1 MPPDVEAIA
10 EQVFSALADPTRRAI
25 LATLAAQGPATAT
38 DLADRLPITR
48 QAIAKHLVLLAD
60 AGLVTPEPGERRRV
74 RYRLHSAPVQVAQ
87 QFLAAL
93 AHDWDD
99 RLEALRDHLDRS
111 APVLTTTNPA
121 NRNER
126 NHCNDTALSKLSAT
140 PADYQTTIRVKASPD
155 ALFDALTTV
164 TGLAA
169 WWNPATGSGETGGEL
184 RFIMNAPEPLVIHVD
199 EATRPTSVRWTVTD
213 CPFLPDW
220 IGTRP
225 TFTITP
231 VDGDTSELHFRHQG
245 LSEELECIDMCTR
258 SWDHYMTSLRDYLEV
273 GRGSP
278 FGSPADRARRDAHKR
293 KERRCPSIRSRS
305 SPHHLSRC
313 SSCSPPAA
321 CSVPPLGMPAEIT
334 DREGDPFSLFGGR
347 VEGRQIELVPGQRVV
362 QAWRFGAAH
371 PSPWEPGVYSTV
383 RFTLEPA
390 GDGTRLVIDHAGIPA
405 EWIEHIS
412 RGLPGLLPGPIA
424 KFFAN

>member
-1 MPPDVEAIA
+1 MKGNIA
-10 EQVFSALADPTRRAI
+10 MTSTEQ
-25 LATLAAQGPATAT
+25 
-38 DLADRLPITR
+38 
-48 QAIAKHLVLLAD
+48 
-60 AGLVTPEPGERRRV
+60 
-74 RYRLHSAPVQVAQ
+74 
-87 QFLAAL
+87 
-93 AHDWDD
+93 
-99 RLEALRDHLDRS
+99 
-111 APVLTTTNPA
+111 
-121 NRNER
+121 
-126 NHCNDTALSKLSAT
+126 LSAT
-140 PADYQTTIRVKASPD
+140 ADYQTTIRVKASPD

-184 RFIMNAPEPLVIHVD
+184 RFIMNTPEPLVIHVD

-231 VDGDTSELHFRHQG
+231 VDGGTSELHFRHQG

-258 SWDHYMTSLRDYLEV
+258 SWNHYMTSLGDYLEV

-278 FGSPADRARRDAHKR
+278 FGSPADRARREAQAQVT
-293 KERRCPSIRSRS
+293 EMSI
-305 SPHHLSRC
+305 HQETLIAA
-313 SSCSPPAA
+313 PPQQVFELLTSGSLFSAA
-321 CSVPPLGMPAEIT
+321 TGQSAEIT
-334 DREGDPFSLFGGR
+334 DREGDSFSIFGGQ
-347 VEGRQIELVPGQRVV
+347 VQGRQIELVRGQRVV
-362 QAWRFGAAH
+362 QAWRFGTAH
-371 PSPWEPGVYSTV
+371 PSAWEPGVYSTV

-412 RGLPGLLPGPIA
+412 LGYPTFYQDPIA